1 MPSLFSKII
10 QGDIPARFVWR
21 DSQCVA
27 FMDIQ
32 PLNRGHVLVI
42 PNEEIDEWVD
52 LNPKTVSHL
61 MLIAHKIAKAQK
73 ATLAAHRVGL
83 MIAGFDVP
91 HVHIHV
97 VPIESLAHLD
107 FSQADTSPD
116 PDDLDVVAGLLST
129 FLNGGR
135 SSGP

>member
-1 MPSLFSKII
+1 M
-10 QGDIPARFVWR
+10 
-21 DSQCVA
+21 A
-27 FMDIQ
+27 FMDIR

-52 LNPKTVSHL
+52 LDPETVSHL
-61 MLIAHKIAKAQK
+61 MLIAHRIARAQK
-73 ATLAAHRVGL
+73 AVLAAHRVGL

-107 FSQADTSPD
+107 FSQADTSPG
-116 PDDLDVVAGLLST
+116 PDDLDIVAGLLST
-129 FLNGGR
+129 FLNGDSG
-135 SSGP
+135 SGP